1 MFDLIR
7 SNWSRQH
14 DFPEA
19 KVEIKDEK
27 APLTRDFRVDRVR
40 IAVDKDGKVTRAPAT
55 G

>member
-1 MFDLIR
+1 MTGEEAKQKIL
-7 SNWSRQH
+7 H